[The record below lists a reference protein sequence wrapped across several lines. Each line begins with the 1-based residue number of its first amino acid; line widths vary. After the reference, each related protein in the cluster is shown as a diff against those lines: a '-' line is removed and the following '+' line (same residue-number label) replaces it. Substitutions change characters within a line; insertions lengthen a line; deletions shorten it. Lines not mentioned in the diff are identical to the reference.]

1 MLEVSFKDP
10 GNGKKQQH
18 IFQPCL
24 MIEGYSQSSTW
35 RGNNQTCFATLI
47 FRIVQIWIF
56 DPRHHNLY
64 LKSFMLINLA
74 KPPENNS
81 NFKYLFCSIHV
92 KFGVIF
98 VHYFWMDFPYK
109 KKQQQKRQLHRP
121 EPAERLNSRCAIFS
135 ASGLSCAF
143 FRAWQPLWTRDNVSV
158 VHSYNKYAN
167 MYIPM
172 KR

>member
-1 MLEVSFKDP
+1 
-10 GNGKKQQH
+10 
-18 IFQPCL
+18 
-24 MIEGYSQSSTW
+24 
-35 RGNNQTCFATLI
+35 
-47 FRIVQIWIF
+47 
-56 DPRHHNLY
+56 
-64 LKSFMLINLA
+64 
-74 KPPENNS
+74 
-81 NFKYLFCSIHV
+81 
-92 KFGVIF
+92 
-98 VHYFWMDFPYK
+98 MDFPYK